1 MNKVLKEYKREYA
14 SLEENVHVIL
24 IDAQNIFFC

>member
-1 MNKVLKEYKREYA
+1 MNKVLKEYKPEYA
-14 SLEENVHVIL
+14 FLEEKVHVIL